1 MPVLVLL
8 VLVLV
13 VLTMLKRQM
22 IVVLLMSQL
31 VESNDYF
38 PFDLPKAKIQGA
50 VAGVGTLV
58 GWVLRKPNFVV
69 VFVNRDL
76 HSFCG
81 YTVVAVVVHVVD
93 LNYEKS

>member
-13 VLTMLKRQM
+13 VLTMLKLQRT
-22 IVVLLMSQL
+22 VVLLMSQ
-31 VESNDYF
+31 VGESNDYF
-38 PFDLPKAKIQGA
+38 RLDLPKVKIQGA
-50 VAGVGTLV
+50 VAGLGTLV

-69 VFVNRDL
+69 AFVNRGL